1 MTAAT
6 VITKSRRVRLDL
18 IRSRPAR
25 VGVALLVM
33 LVVGAGIWGALSAT
47 QSVLRYRQAKQVE
60 SAIEQ
65 ARYSLALERSAVR
78 ASGAARA
85 RQELG
90 AAAATFAG
98 AMRDLDGTGRDGDA
112 VRATA
117 LERRQERLLD
127 TARQVLVARSAGTF
141 SSGLAR
147 KSFESQA
154 ASLDAAL
161 TAILDE
167 DRMGDIDSWPAEPMQ
182 KVELGAIGLLVT
194 LGLVSA
200 TVLLTHL
207 AGYRRRLE
215 RARRQE
221 LARLE
226 VAALSDNLT
235 GLGNHRA
242 FYDDLK
248 REIERRART
257 GSCFSIVML
266 DLDGLKE
273 INDTLGHQAG
283 DERIRTVADCLKET
297 LRDGG
302 AYRTGGDE
310 FMVLLPNERAWGALV
325 FSQRLQAEIA
335 QRRKSLRVSCGIAE
349 TAGLESADTLVH
361 HADLALYEAK
371 RSGRRVV
378 VYFAS
383 LSPKPAAAP
392 DQLESRRHQ
401 RLLATALAQAVDA
414 KDAGTRNHC
423 ETVSALCILIGQALG
438 LPDERVEQLGIAGL
452 LHDVGKI
459 GIADALLQKQSELSA
474 EERSAMNS
482 HVMMGQ
488 SIVAAAGLEEEA
500 NWILHHH
507 EHIDGSGYPD
517 GISGPAIPLESRIIR
532 VADAFEAMTANR
544 PYSSARHPA
553 DAFAELELGVG
564 TQFDAKCVEA
574 LRSALGSDVASASR
588 WFAPGEDTPELA
600 VASTVQV
607 ASA

>member
-6 VITKSRRVRLDL
+6 VITKSRPVRLGL
-18 IRSRPAR
+18 IRSRTAR
-25 VGVALLVM
+25 IGVALFVLA
-33 LVVGAGIWGALSAT
+33 VVGAGLWGALSAT
-47 QSVLRYRQAKQVE
+47 TSLVEYRQAKQVE

-65 ARYSLALERSAVR
+65 ARYSLALERSAIR
-78 ASGAARA
+78 ASGADRA
-85 RQELG
+85 RQELA
-90 AAAATFAG
+90 AAAATFDA
-98 AMRDLDGTGRDGDA
+98 AMKDLDETGRNGDA
-112 VRATA
+112 ARATA
-117 LERRQERLLD
+117 LERRQARLLD
-127 TARQVLVARSAGTF
+127 TAQQVLVARSIGTYA
-141 SSGLAR
+141 SGIER
-147 KSFESQA
+147 RSFESQA
-154 ASLDAAL
+154 ARLDTAL
-161 TAILDE
+161 TAVLDE
-167 DRMGDIDSWPAEPMQ
+167 DRVRSLESWPSEPLQ

-194 LGLVSA
+194 LGIVSA
-200 TVLLTHL
+200 SIFLTHL

-215 RARRQE
+215 RARRVE

-226 VAALSDNLT
+226 RAALSDNLT

-242 FYDDLK
+242 FYDNLK

-283 DERIRTVADCLKET
+283 DERIRAVAECLKAT

-302 AYRTGGDE
+302 SYRTGGDE

-325 FSQRLQAEIA
+325 FAQRLQAELA
-335 QRRKSLRVSCGIAE
+335 QRRKTLRVSCGIAE
-349 TAGLESADTLVH
+349 TSGLESADTLVH
-361 HADLALYEAK
+361 NADLALYEAK
-371 RSGRRVV
+371 RSGRRIV
-378 VYFAS
+378 VYFAG
-383 LSPKPAAAP
+383 LSPKPSAEP

-459 GIADALLQKQSELSA
+459 GIADALLQKQSELSP

-482 HVMMGQ
+482 HVIMGQ

-500 NWILHHH
+500 SWILHHH
-507 EHIDGSGYPD
+507 EHIDGSGYPE
-517 GISGPAIPLESRIIR
+517 GIRGSEVPLESRVIR

-544 PYSSARHPA
+544 PYSPARHPA
-553 DAFAELELGVG
+553 DAFKELERGVG
-564 TQFDAKCVEA
+564 TQFDARCVEA
-574 LRSALGSDVASASR
+574 LRAALGSDVGSATR
-588 WFAPGEDTPELA
+588 WFAPGEETLRVTTP
-600 VASTVQV
+600 STVQV

>member
-1 MTAAT
+1 MTAAPAT
-6 VITKSRRVRLDL
+6 TKSRPDRPDL

-25 VGVALLVM
+25 VGVALLVV
-33 LVVGAGIWGALSAT
+33 LVVAAGIWGALSAT
-47 QSVLRYRQAKQVE
+47 QSVLEYREAKQVE

-78 ASGAARA
+78 AAGAARA
-85 RQELG
+85 RQELSSAAGTFAAAMGDLKAAHGGDAAG
-90 AAAATFAG
+90 AAG
-98 AMRDLDGTGRDGDA
+98 
-112 VRATA
+112 
-117 LERRQERLLD
+117 LERRHERLLD
-127 TARQVLVARSAGTF
+127 TAYEVLMARGAGF
-141 SSGLAR
+141 SSGYER
-147 KSFESQA
+147 RSFESQA
-154 ASLDAAL
+154 AALDSAL
-161 TAILDE
+161 TGVLGD
-167 DRMGDIDSWPAEPMQ
+167 DRIQSVDSWPAQPLQ
-182 KVELGAIGLLVT
+182 KVELGAIGLLVV

-200 TVLLTHL
+200 TVFLTHL

-215 RARRQE
+215 RSRRDE
-221 LARLE
+221 LKRLE
-226 VAALSDNLT
+226 RAALSDNLT

-257 GSCFSIVML
+257 GSGFSIVML

-283 DERIRTVADCLKET
+283 DERIRAVADCLEAT

-310 FMVLLPNERAWGALV
+310 FMVLMPNERAWGALV
-325 FSQRLQAEIA
+325 FSQRLHAELA
-335 QRRKSLRVSCGIAE
+335 ERRGGLRVSCGIAE

-378 VYFAS
+378 VFS
-383 LSPKPAAAP
+383 KGLSPKPTAEPERLA
-392 DQLESRRHQ
+392 SRRHQ
-401 RLLATALAQAVDA
+401 HLLATALAQAVDA

-423 ETVSALCILIGQALG
+423 ETVSALCVLIGQALG
-438 LPDERVEQLGIAGL
+438 LSDERVEQLGIAGL

-459 GIADALLQKQSELSA
+459 GIADALLQKQSKLEP
-474 EERSAMNS
+474 EERAVMNN
-482 HVMMGQ
+482 HVIMGR

-500 NWILHHH
+500 SWILHHH
-507 EHIDGSGYPD
+507 EHIDGSGYPE
-517 GISGPAIPLESRIIR
+517 GISGPEIPLESRIIR

-544 PYSSARHPA
+544 PYSPASHPA
-553 DAFAELELGVG
+553 DAFVELERGIG
-564 TQFDAKCVEA
+564 TQFDARCVEA
-574 LRSALGSDVASASR
+574 LRSALGSDVATASR
-588 WFAPGEDTPELA
+588 WFAPAEETPKPA
-600 VASTVQV
+600 VPSTVQV